1 MNLGQLNFEKMVREM
16 GEEEATRMLKKIVEN
31 NTKISE
37 LQSMLV
43 ILIRKEKEPCIRL
56 IQENSIENSVQ
67 DCLSYI
73 LRPHGPCY
81 STSSLP

>member
-43 ILIRKEKEPCIRL
+43 ILIEKEKGKKEKRKN
-56 IQENSIENSVQ
+56 E
-67 DCLSYI
+67 DK
-73 LRPHGPCY
+73 
-81 STSSLP
+81 

>member
-1 MNLGQLNFEKMVREM
+1 VNLGQLNFEKMVREM

-43 ILIRKEKEPCIRL
+43 ILIRKERKKRE
-56 IQENSIENSVQ
+56 EEE
-67 DCLSYI
+67 
-73 LRPHGPCY
+73 
-81 STSSLP
+81 